1 VNMAVSLTMSRTRL
15 AAIRIAIVAGA
26 LCTMCTLG
34 GLPGVAA
41 AQEVK
46 PGTLAP
52 DPEFAQFPR
61 YTGLIGS
68 RKVEL
73 LLGPKTDEPEG
84 MHGEY
89 HLLDTGE
96 VILVAG
102 DRDGNTLELEESD
115 DGTRITGQWVAQFS
129 SIGGLTGDRTP
140 TDGSDPQPLTLHLE
154 PRMAPRTA
162 PN

>member
-1 VNMAVSLTMSRTRL
+1 MTMAVSLTMWRTRR
-15 AAIRIAIVAGA
+15 AAVVCGA
-26 LCTMCTLG
+26 LCTLCLLG
-34 GLPGVAA
+34 AFSGAA
-41 AQEVK
+41 VAQEVK

-129 SIGGLTGDRTP
+129 SIDGLTGDRTP

-154 PRMAPRTA
+154 PRSAT
-162 PN
+162 N